1 MYKAQKR
8 INNNYNER
16 KKDIKNKYKFEES
29 QLKYSEINNK
39 KNKII

>member
-1 MYKAQKR
+1 MYHAQKK

>member
-29 QLKYSEINNK
+29 QLKFSEINNK